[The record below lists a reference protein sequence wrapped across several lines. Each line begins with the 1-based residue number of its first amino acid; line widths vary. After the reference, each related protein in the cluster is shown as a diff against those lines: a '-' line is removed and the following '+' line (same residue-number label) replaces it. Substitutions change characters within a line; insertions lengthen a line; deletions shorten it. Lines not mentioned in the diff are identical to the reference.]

1 MLRRSAPLTAGLF
14 LCAALGG
21 GCSTTPPNVHLDL
34 TVGLETDA
42 FSRDPK
48 VVSILVQGLAP
59 DGSVAVTATATPGG
73 TFDFGDVDNTDQ
85 LTFEVTGT
93 DAQGQTVMRGRS
105 LGAIPLDSVTG
116 TLPVFVQRVNEWAR
130 PPGAL
135 AQTHVGGVASTGAER
150 YLVLG
155 GGTSDKPD
163 QADLYD
169 LFALGGVT
177 VGGIVRPPETLVPR
191 GTAVLFTDAKGATSI
206 DLGTG
211 VATDVTT
218 PTGLAS
224 YSLVA
229 GGQSID
235 SSDGRTFVVG
245 GTRQSGAPTKSVLV
259 AAADGTL
266 TSLELIEARSG
277 AAAVWVEGV
286 GLVVA
291 GGSATGA
298 GVEVLGPAATAFR
311 AQGDFPPDPTAGA
324 GAVIDGA
331 NGVTLIGGT
340 LVGGAP
346 APIRRIDAT
355 CVNACLATVITG
367 SDPSVGLTAVRAYTL
382 GGERFIVVG
391 DTIDEAPET
400 KTFVLQLGKSA
411 TELPLREPRRGAAVV
426 PAPNGTLAILGG
438 TRVLDAKPALSVEL
452 LFPH

>member
-1 MLRRSAPLTAGLF
+1 VLRRPAPLTAGLF

-48 VVSILVQGLAP
+48 VISVLVQGLAP
-59 DGSVAVTATATPGG
+59 DGSVAVKATATPGG
-73 TFDFGDVDNTDQ
+73 TFDFGEVANTDQ

-155 GGTSDKPD
+155 GGASDKLD

-169 LFALGGVT
+169 MFTLGGVT
-177 VGGIVRPPETLVPR
+177 VGGIARPPETLVPR
-191 GTAVLFTDAKGATSI
+191 GTAVLFADAKGATSI

-224 YSLVA
+224 YGLVA
-229 GGQSID
+229 GGQAID

-245 GTRQSGAPTKSVLV
+245 GTRRVGDPTKSVLV

-266 TSLELIEARSG
+266 TSLDLREARLG
-277 AAAVWVEGV
+277 ATAVWLEGV

-298 GVEVLGPAATAFR
+298 GIEVLAPAATSFATV
-311 AQGDFPPDPTAGA
+311 DFPPDPTVGA
-324 GAVIDGA
+324 GAVVDGP
-331 NGVTLIGGT
+331 NGVVLIGGT
-340 LVGGAP
+340 VVGGAV
-346 APIRRIDAT
+346 APIRRIDPT
-355 CVNACLATVITG
+355 CVNACMATMITG
-367 SDPSVGLTAVRAYTL
+367 SDPPVGLTSVHAYTL

-391 DTIDEAPET
+391 DTVEKTPET

-438 TRVLDAKPALSVEL
+438 TRVTDGTAARSVEL
-452 LFPH
+452 LFPQ